1 MDAYI
6 SLSFGTT
13 FDRVRTLRI
22 NNPLLTISDN
32 QVRGAMT
39 DIINSNIVSGA
50 SGRINAMRRA
60 TLVET
65 EIIPIALVF

>member
-1 MDAYI
+1 LDAYI